1 MGYIEPFSEEGMAT
15 KTATVRA
22 RIEPGVKEEAERILE
37 ELGLS
42 PTQALVAFYRAII
55 RQRGLPFALR
65 EPNATTKAAMLD
77 ARAGRVTRHAGVDAM
92 FAALDAG
99 AAAPARSTRAAGVRP
114 RSVAR
119 SPRKDRRKAGK
130 GR

>member
-1 MGYIEPFSEEGMAT
+1 MAT

-55 RQRGLPFALR
+55 RARGLPFALR

-77 ARAGRVTRHAGVDAM
+77 ARAGRVTRHADVDAM
-92 FAALDAG
+92 FAALEMG
-99 AAAPARSTRAAGVRP
+99 AAAPA
-114 RSVAR
+114 
-119 SPRKDRRKAGK
+119 PRKRVGGGRTNSATRGPGKGRRKAAK
-130 GR
+130 RA

>member
-1 MGYIEPFSEEGMAT
+1 MAT

-65 EPNATTKAAMLD
+65 EPNATPRMGFSGVIWLRTSRNECGSSVPFAAIMRTRPIWSTTNRVEVPG
-77 ARAGRVTRHAGVDAM
+77 AGRAGR
-92 FAALDAG
+92 
-99 AAAPARSTRAAGVRP
+99 AR
-114 RSVAR
+114 
-119 SPRKDRRKAGK
+119 
-130 GR
+130 

>member
-1 MGYIEPFSEEGMAT
+1 MAT

-22 RIEPGVKEEAERILE
+22 RIEPDVKEEAERILE

-65 EPNATTKAAMLD
+65 EPNATTRAAMLD
-77 ARAGRVTRHAGVDAM
+77 ARAGRVTRHADVDAM

-99 AAAPARSTRAAGVRP
+99 AAAPARRTRTSGVRP
-114 RSVAR
+114 SGASR
-119 SPRKDRRKAGK
+119 SPGKGRRKAAKRG
-130 GR
+130 

>member
-1 MGYIEPFSEEGMAT
+1 MAT

-22 RIEPGVKEEAERILE
+22 RIEPGVKEEAERILG

-65 EPNATTKAAMLD
+65 DPNATTRAAMLE
-77 ARAGRVTRHAGVDAM
+77 ARAGRVTRHGDVDAM
-92 FAALDAG
+92 FAALDAP
-99 AAAPARSTRAAGVRP
+99 APARRKRAPAARSGSAPLAAGNG
-114 RSVAR
+114 
-119 SPRKDRRKAGK
+119 RRKAAK
-130 GR
+130 RR

>member
-1 MGYIEPFSEEGMAT
+1 MAT

-55 RQRGLPFALR
+55 RARGLPFALR

-77 ARAGRVTRHAGVDAM
+77 ARAGRVTRHADVDAM
-92 FAALDAG
+92 FAALDGDAI
-99 AAAPARSTRAAGVRP
+99 APARRQRAPGVRSGSAP
-114 RSVAR
+114 RTPS
-119 SPRKDRRKAGK
+119 KGRRKAADRG
-130 GR
+130 